1 MKDIKIKMVIN
12 YEQSLNK
19 YIMIIPKT
27 VLSTIIYEKI
37 IIINNISN
45 NNPW

>member
-19 YIMIIPKT
+19 YIMIIPTT